1 MLTVYQLKVKIFHS
15 SPEMH
20 KSLDFPVERVS
31 QSFEGLVTDA
41 HDEDDG
47 HGTDEAADAVDPP
60 EVEEDDFVEP
70 PVEVHHH
77 HGVTAAQAEESEGLL
92 VIRDKQQR

>member
-1 MLTVYQLKVKIFHS
+1 
-15 SPEMH
+15 MH

-31 QSFEGLVTDA
+31 QRLEPLVTDA
-41 HDEDDG
+41 HEEDDC
-47 HGTDEAADAVDPP
+47 HGADEAADAVDPP